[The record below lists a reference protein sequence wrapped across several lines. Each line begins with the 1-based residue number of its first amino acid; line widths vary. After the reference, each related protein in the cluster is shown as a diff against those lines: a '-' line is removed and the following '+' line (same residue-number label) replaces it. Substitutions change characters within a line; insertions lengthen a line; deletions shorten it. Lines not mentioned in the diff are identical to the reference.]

1 MRDCSKYYYI
11 MVPQK
16 FRFTKHKFDDILK
29 KVVADKNYGKDMSL
43 DNIDKVQGVIIRL
56 RRNEDLSASKNELI
70 AMLEE
75 LLRKEKLEDKKK
87 KHAGKYGL
95 KMNEDTER
103 RLNTMCNISELVLE
117 EGLQQGTIKTL
128 IDLVKDG
135 LLDIEIAAERANL
148 TVEEFKVLMEKK

>member
-1 MRDCSKYYYI
+1 MDAN
-11 MVPQK
+11 
-16 FRFTKHKFDDILK
+16 DDEDSINRIQF
-29 KVVADKNYGKDMSL
+29 VQDTIYGKDMSL

-56 RRNEDLSASKNELI
+56 RR
-70 AMLEE
+70 
-75 LLRKEKLEDKKK
+75 
-87 KHAGKYGL
+87 
-95 KMNEDTER
+95 NEDTER

-148 TVEEFKVLMEKK
+148 TVEEFKVLMEKE

>member
-1 MRDCSKYYYI
+1 MDAN
-11 MVPQK
+11 
-16 FRFTKHKFDDILK
+16 DDEDSINRIQF
-29 KVVADKNYGKDMSL
+29 VQDTIYGKDMSL

-87 KHAGKYGL
+87 KLAGKYGL